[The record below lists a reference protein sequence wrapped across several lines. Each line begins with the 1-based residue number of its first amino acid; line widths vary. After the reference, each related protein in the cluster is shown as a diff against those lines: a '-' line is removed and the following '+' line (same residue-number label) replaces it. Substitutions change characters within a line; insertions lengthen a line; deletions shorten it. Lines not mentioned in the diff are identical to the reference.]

1 MLLVILL
8 SVINYDNRMFYK
20 IGHPSKNLSRVQLSR
35 AVNYDHKIACEC
47 LNAIVRFGKCHSLV
61 KMTAS
66 EAL

>member
-1 MLLVILL
+1 
-8 SVINYDNRMFYK
+8 MFYK

-47 LNAIVRFGKCHSLV
+47 LNAIVRFGKCHSLA
-61 KMTAS
+61 KMTTS

>member
-1 MLLVILL
+1 MLWVILL

-20 IGHPSKNLSRVQLSR
+20 IGHPCTNLTKVQLSIV
-35 AVNYDHKIACEC
+35 VNYDHKIACEC